1 MCIFIRCSFN
11 NLLSSTQ
18 TGHPQQEH
26 ETHHGSMSKTRWAVD
41 GPDGT
46 ILELNG
52 RKFSTDDEGAP
63 MMCNLFCQD
72 MGRHVHLDYCRTDPG
87 DRCEGAELQH
97 ITARLTP
104 HADRPKD
111 WISHSLYWRRSGTFV
126 LSILLLLLTAVTQGS
141 KVNIAAISLMICS

>member
-1 MCIFIRCSFN
+1 
-11 NLLSSTQ
+11 
-18 TGHPQQEH
+18 
-26 ETHHGSMSKTRWAVD
+26 MSRTRWAVD

-63 MMCNLFCQD
+63 MMCNLVCQD

-97 ITARLTP
+97 ITMRLTP
-104 HADRPKD
+104 HPDRPKD
-111 WISHSLYWRRSGTFV
+111 WISHSLYWRRSGTVVMFIV
-126 LSILLLLLTAVTQGS
+126 LSSSLTAVIQGS
-141 KVNIAAISLMICS
+141 KVKSPGHRCLTISS